1 MLRAHLEGA
10 EPEALMEAEADQL
23 LEVEDGATMK
33 MPSVEG
39 EMGPR
44 VKLQGPGVSCLTT
57 QENSGS
63 LTLSSPQKLLGRS
76 VRRPSTQGRQPY

>member
-10 EPEALMEAEADQL
+10 ESDALMEEEADQL
-23 LEVEDGATMK
+23 LEVEDGATRK
-33 MPSVEG
+33 MASVEG

-44 VKLQGPGVSCLTT
+44 VELQEPGVSCLTAR
-57 QENSGS
+57 ENSGS